1 MSKET
6 QFTSNSGD
14 DVALKRVHID
24 GRIDGLL
31 WSITS
36 QQHYR
41 NETGKNL
48 ETVYTFPLAP
58 GAVLLGLVV
67 QIGDKRL
74 HGTVIEKK
82 QATARYEKA
91 IDEGDM
97 PVMVEKSSEGLYT
110 ANLGNLKDG
119 ESVIIEIESAQLL
132 RVDQG
137 QMRLQIPTVIG
148 ERYGDA
154 HATGGLARHETAA
167 VDAMLEYPLTLSIS
181 VAGVAA
187 SAKISCPSHKVS
199 IAANEHGLSIALERN
214 SFLDR
219 DFILNFEGLEGQS
232 FAVVSSNDEESWVL
246 ASFCP
251 RIEEDVALQNEP
263 LHLKILID
271 CSGSMQGDSITQ
283 ARNALIE
290 VIQLLTPADF
300 VSFSR
305 FGSEV
310 QHVIPKMESCTG
322 AFAYG
327 PLARA
332 IDSTD
337 ANLGGTD
344 IPSALA
350 SVTKIS
356 SRSKSERGVALLLI
370 TDGEAW
376 DTESSIAI
384 AQRSGHRIFCVGVG
398 GTPAGTL
405 LTDLAAQ
412 TGGACELVSP
422 NEDIQAAI
430 LRTFRRMRSVEATQV
445 TVHWRGRGRPQWQSA
460 VPMRLYQNETLHM
473 FAKFHR
479 KPSELPKLTWKI
491 DGREFECK
499 PVEMLE
505 RQDQTLIR
513 LGGSSQMKTTKN
525 ASETTAL
532 ALKYQLLSKN
542 SNLFLVHV
550 RSAEDKATS
559 LPALQQIAQMQA
571 AGQSGYGTLAHSIS
585 RPLQALRTGSDSLSF
600 AMPAPLSSPAMW
612 RGTRTAAAQKADSL
626 TSGGV
631 DDYEIPAFLRAQ
643 AAPYRAPTLNSPLS
657 KKDLRLIGGM
667 DGDERPA
674 FSRKTDDSPPKKVV
688 QEPVRLS
695 LPPRGSDILRRF
707 NTLAWKE
714 TDFSVVVDA
723 LSDLIAGSSTG
734 RLLDELIAAGNTR
747 EMVWAVYL
755 DWLIKEANGMFALDR
770 HAVRLLRHE
779 MSGVS
784 EQQKEILVGGF

>member
-6 QFTSNSGD
+6 HFTSDSGD

-31 WSITS
+31 WSMTS

-41 NETGKNL
+41 NETGNNL
-48 ETVYTFPLAP
+48 EAVYTFPLAP
-58 GAVLLGLVV
+58 GAVLLGLTV

-82 QATARYEKA
+82 RATARYEKA
-91 IDEGDM
+91 IDDGDM

-137 QMRLQIPTVIG
+137 QMRLQIPTIIG

-167 VDAMLEYPLTLSIS
+167 VNAMLEYPLTLSIS

-187 SAKISCPSHKVS
+187 GAKISCPSHKVS
-199 IAANEHGLSIALERN
+199 IATNDLGFSIALERN

-219 DFILNFEGLEGQS
+219 DFILNFEGLEDKS
-232 FAVVSSNDEESWVL
+232 SAVVSSNDEESWVL

-251 RIEEDVALQNEP
+251 HIEGNVALQNEP

-283 ARNALIE
+283 ARNALAE
-290 VIQLLTPADF
+290 VSKLLNPSDF
-300 VSFSR
+300 ISFSR
-305 FGSEV
+305 FGGEV
-310 QHVIPKMESCTG
+310 QHVISKMESCTG
-322 AFAYG
+322 AFVHG

-332 IDSTD
+332 IESTD
-337 ANLGGTD
+337 ANMGGTE

-430 LRTFRRMRSVEATQV
+430 LRTFRRMRSVEATEV
-445 TVHWRGRGRPQWQSA
+445 TVHWRGRPQWQSA

-473 FAKFHR
+473 FAKFR
-479 KPSELPKLTWKI
+479 RTPSDLPTLTWKI

-525 ASETTAL
+525 TSESTAL
-532 ALKYQLLSKN
+532 ALKYQLLSEN
-542 SNLFLVHV
+542 CNLFLVHV
-550 RSAEDKATS
+550 RSAEEKATS

-571 AGQSGYGTLAHSIS
+571 AGQSGYGSAVAYAIS
-585 RPLQALRTGSDSLSF
+585 KPLQVLRTGSDSLGF
-600 AMPAPLSSPAMW
+600 AVPSEHSSPAVW

-626 TSGGV
+626 SSGGM
-631 DDYEIPAFLRAQ
+631 DDYEIPAFLRVQ
-643 AAPYRAPTLNSPLS
+643 GTPHGVPTLNSPIS
-657 KKDLRLIGGM
+657 KKDLRLIEGV

-674 FSRKTDDSPPKKVV
+674 FTRKTDDAAPKSVV
-688 QEPVRLS
+688 KEPERLS
-695 LPPRGSDILRRF
+695 LPHRGSDILRRF

-714 TDFSVVVDA
+714 TNFSVVVDA

-734 RLLDELIAAGNTR
+734 RLLDELIAAGNNR

-755 DWLIKEANGMFALDR
+755 DWLIAEANGMFAMDR
-770 HAVRLLRHE
+770 HAMRLLRHE

-784 EQQKEILVGGF
+784 DQQKEMLVSKF

>member
-6 QFTSNSGD
+6 KFSSTTGD

-31 WSITS
+31 WSMTC

-74 HGTVIEKK
+74 RGTVIEKK
-82 QATARYEKA
+82 QATTRYEKA

-132 RVDQG
+132 RVEQG

-199 IAANEHGLSIALERN
+199 IASNELGLLIALERN

-251 RIEEDVALQNEP
+251 PIEEDVALQNEP

-283 ARNALIE
+283 ARNALTE
-290 VIQLLTPADF
+290 VTQLLTPSDF

-322 AFAYG
+322 AFVYG

-332 IDSTD
+332 IESTD
-337 ANLGGTD
+337 ANLGGTE

-376 DTESSIAI
+376 DTASSIAI

-445 TVHWRGRGRPQWQSA
+445 TVHWRGKPQWQSA
-460 VPMRLYQNETLHM
+460 VPMRLYQNETVHM
-473 FAKFHR
+473 FAKFR
-479 KPSELPKLTWKI
+479 KAHAELPALTWKI
-491 DGREFECK
+491 YGREFECK
-499 PVEMLE
+499 PEGMLK
-505 RQDQTLIR
+505 RQDETLIR
-513 LGGSSQMKTTKN
+513 IGGASQMKTTKN
-525 ASETTAL
+525 ASESTAL

-550 RSAEDKATS
+550 RSAEEKATS

-571 AGQSGYGTLAHSIS
+571 AGQSGYGTLSNLIS
-585 RPLQALRTGSDSLSF
+585 RPLQVLRSGSDSLSF
-600 AMPAPLSSPAMW
+600 AMPAPQSSPAMW

-657 KKDLRLIGGM
+657 KKDLRLIEGM
-667 DGDERPA
+667 DADERPA

-784 EQQKEILVGGF
+784 DQQKEMLVSKF